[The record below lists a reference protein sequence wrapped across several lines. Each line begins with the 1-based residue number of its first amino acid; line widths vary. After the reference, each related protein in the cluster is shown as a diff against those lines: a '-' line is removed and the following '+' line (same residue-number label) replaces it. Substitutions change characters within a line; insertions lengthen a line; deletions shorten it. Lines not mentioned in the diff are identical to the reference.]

1 MGEGGKWLDKL
12 RHQMAMSPEP
22 VPGLPLVEI
31 TGFRRVLI
39 ENHRGVIG
47 YSRDTIRIRV
57 NYGEI
62 EVSGSCLELN
72 HMSREVLVITGSIAC
87 VNLYREVGKC

>member
-1 MGEGGKWLDKL
+1 MKKYSLMHKL
-12 RHQMAMSPEP
+12 ADRME
-22 VPGLPLVEI
+22 LPAENIPLQTLVEVC
-31 TGFRRVLI
+31 GYRRVLI

-72 HMSREVLVITGSIAC
+72 HMSREVMVITGNILC
-87 VNLYREVGKC
+87 VSLHREVGKC